1 MFNNWG
7 RDKYWNVTQST
18 TMYFKIMCLK
28 ERENALYMTFSKKN
42 KTKHTGYQIINAV
55 QLQLGF

>member
-7 RDKYWNVTQST
+7 RDKFWNVTQST

-28 ERENALYMTFSKKN
+28 ERENALYMTFSKK
-42 KTKHTGYQIINAV
+42 TKQNTQDIK
-55 QLQLGF
+55 L